1 METKTREGQV
11 LIELVLVLGVF
22 LAVFLAAAAL
32 SQQYSISQKRWEFRN
47 RITKGE
53 MRDSNFKRKA
63 EALFKQAQGE

>member
-1 METKTREGQV
+1 METQTRKGQV

-32 SQQYSISQKRWEFRN
+32 SQQYSVSQKHREFKN
-47 RITKGE
+47 RTTKGE